1 MLLGKPALLVVL
13 GLVCSIG
20 LAPNKLLAKIAS
32 DLDKPDGF
40 CVLTP
45 DGMLDAVGD
54 RPAAVRL
61 GALAS
66 GLAAR
71 ALPALV

>member
-1 MLLGKPALLVVL
+1 MKHRIKEET

-45 DGMLDAVGD
+45 ETDAGGGR
-54 RPAAVRL
+54 RPAGIA
-61 GALAS
+61 
-66 GLAAR
+66 
-71 ALPALV
+71 